1 MPLVSKP
8 ISFACRA
15 ERLAGTR
22 ASPNRAAIGPSGTT
36 QGVGPNADSGE
47 EMTLSVSGKVEG
59 GNIFNIPLVYVARRN
74 VAGGNQVP

>member
-22 ASPNRAAIGPSGTT
+22 ASPNRAAIGPSCTS
-36 QGVGPNADSGE
+36 QGVGPDANPGE
-47 EMTLSVSGKVEG
+47 EMALCISGKVEG
-59 GNIFNIPLVYVARRN
+59 GNIFNTPLVYVARRY
-74 VAGGNQVP
+74 VSGGN